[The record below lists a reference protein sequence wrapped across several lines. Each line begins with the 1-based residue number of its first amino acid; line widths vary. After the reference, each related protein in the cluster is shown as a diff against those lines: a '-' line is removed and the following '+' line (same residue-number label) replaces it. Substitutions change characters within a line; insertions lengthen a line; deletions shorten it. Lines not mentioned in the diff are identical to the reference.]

1 MADNVDIT
9 AGTGTTI
16 HADEYTHTTLG
27 AGKTQLVKLADGT
40 LDAEAAIA
48 ADIGV
53 KANALRVAPANDITD
68 GTYIGDIKFAEALPA
83 GTAAIGKL
91 AANSGVDIGDVDVTS
106 VPAPLNVVGG
116 GTEAAALRVT
126 VANDSTGV
134 VTVDGTVT
142 ANLSA
147 TDNAVLDAIAAS
159 VASADGKITAC
170 NTGAVVLAAGA
181 NAIGK
186 LAANSGVD
194 IGDVDVTSMPADT
207 TSTGTI
213 TAAAQTVAIT
223 IPNGCSAVSL
233 QVTGTWVGQL
243 EFEGTVDGTNYQ
255 SVEASNGTQTVNATT
270 TNDIFVLPGAGY
282 DTLRVRASS
291 WTSGT
296 ANITFIGTIGT
307 AASIL
312 TGSLPA
318 GANAIGKLAANSG
331 VDIGDVDV
339 TSCANTSGDVA
350 HDTGDS
356 GNPIKVGGKAVS
368 FDGTV
373 PGTAVAEADRTNF
386 ITDLYGRQYVETAHP
401 RYFNARADYG
411 AAQTNATVQAAAGAG
426 LKLYITDIMI
436 SNGATAGNITL
447 LDGSGGT
454 VIWEIYTAINGG
466 CVANFKTPI
475 VLTANTLL
483 AITSTTVTT
492 HSIAVQGYIA
502 P

>member
-194 IGDVDVTSMPADT
+194 IGDVDVTS
-207 TSTGTI
+207 
-213 TAAAQTVAIT
+213 
-223 IPNGCSAVSL
+223 
-233 QVTGTWVGQL
+233 
-243 EFEGTVDGTNYQ
+243 
-255 SVEASNGTQTVNATT
+255 
-270 TNDIFVLPGAGY
+270 
-282 DTLRVRASS
+282 
-291 WTSGT
+291 
-296 ANITFIGTIGT
+296 
-307 AASIL
+307 
-312 TGSLPA
+312 
-318 GANAIGKLAANSG
+318 
-331 VDIGDVDV
+331 
-339 TSCANTSGDVA
+339 CANTSGDVA